1 MNAKQELFDIF
12 EEMGFEYWLMHQMPA
27 NKKYPSSFFTY
38 LTTDAPFIEYHDN
51 KPMAVSWA
59 FMIGFY
65 TDDPGIMDIT
75 IIRLMNKLQAAGW
88 IVEGP
93 GEDVESDEPTHT
105 GRRLTIGKIELLE
118 SEGQ

>member
-1 MNAKQELFDIF
+1 MSAKDELFGIF
-12 EEMGFEYWLMHQMPA
+12 EEMGLPYWLMHQMPA
-27 NKKYPSSFFTY
+27 DEKYPSSFFTY

-51 KPMAVSWA
+51 KPMAISWA

-75 IIRLMNKLQAAGW
+75 IIRLMNKLQATGW

-105 GRRLTIGKIELLE
+105 GRRLTIGKIEIIE
-118 SEGQ
+118 REGN